1 MLQFYLIYTP
11 EFVINRVT
19 EMLNDGSIQISN
31 NQGLT
36 LRILNEFLSGQYFV
50 FNPDGTGKMNL
61 DLVEIDDQGNP
72 VKFKPEAAR
81 RILVRLGILQEDSS
95 QMDVE

>member
-1 MLQFYLIYTP
+1 M
-11 EFVINRVT
+11 INRVT
-19 EMLNDGSIQISN
+19 GMLNDGSIQISN

-50 FNPDGTGKMNL
+50 LNPDGTGKMNL
-61 DLVEIDDQGNP
+61 DLVEIDAGGNP

-81 RILVRLGILQEDSS
+81 RILVKLGILQEDSS